1 VYDRLVNG
9 LQHINGFTHVAY
21 CTGPAQLAYL
31 LSAFEVS
38 GISPGDCLVHITASS
53 SAVDLLKTLPVI
65 CGQVGMKIGDESLLT
80 SSTLKEVLSPRGNAG
95 RVHHSAFWYCW
106 GGRGRNP
113 IMRQFRKI
121 LPDMVF
127 EYYDGFRSPIVA
139 LEQGKSRLSLSDAN
153 CYGDLRQLAE
163 QRLLRPDGYFMLDD
177 GLFTK
182 YAPTEV
188 QKRTD
193 YIPLSVAQ
201 DKVRLVGQMLD
212 EIDGGK
218 PLEDGPGAV
227 LLSGMFAE
235 WYEFASLADELNMYD
250 GILGIVRSL
259 SRTTPILVKPHPRT
273 SPEKMRGLEDICAE
287 YNAVFHIRQQLVEY
301 MLERSGRHD
310 VAVIGPPSTA
320 LLSTIQFGY
329 GRAFCPSQHLIASY
343 IGHQYADDYWM
354 TRDHELMEIAGV
366 NMINSLQE
374 LRDLLRESM
383 VS

>member
-1 VYDRLVNG
+1 MVKLS
-9 LQHINGFTHVAY
+9 HVAY

-53 SAVDLLKTLPVI
+53 SAVDLLKTLHVI
-65 CGQVGMKIGDESLLT
+65 CGQVGMKIGDEYLLP
-80 SSTLKEVLSPRGNAG
+80 SPTLKEALALRGNTGHA
-95 RVHHSAFWYCW
+95 HHSAFWYCW
-106 GGRGRNP
+106 GGRGREP
-113 IMRQFRKI
+113 IMRQFRRI

-139 LEQGKSRLSLSDAN
+139 LEQGKKRLSLSDAN
-153 CYGDLRQLAE
+153 CYDALRQLAE
-163 QRLLRPDGYFMLDD
+163 QRLLRPDGYLMLDD
-177 GLFTK
+177 DLFTK

-188 QKRTD
+188 QRRTD

-201 DKVRLVGQMLD
+201 DKIRLVGQMLD

-227 LLSGMFAE
+227 LLTGMFAE

-250 GILGIVRSL
+250 DILGIVRSVSL
-259 SRTTPILVKPHPRT
+259 TMPILVKPHPRT
-273 SPEKMRGLEDICAE
+273 PPRKMRPLEDISAR
-287 YNAVFHIRQQLVEY
+287 YNAVLHTRQQLVEY
-301 MLERSGRHD
+301 IFEKSSRHD
-310 VAVIGPPSTA
+310 VTVIGPPSTA

-329 GRAFCPSQHLIASY
+329 GRAFCPSQHLMASY
-343 IGHQYADDYWM
+343 VGHQYADDPWM

-366 NMINSLQE
+366 NMVNSLQE
-374 LRDLLRESM
+374 LADMLRREKT
-383 VS
+383 

>member
-1 VYDRLVNG
+1 VYGRLGKG
-9 LQHINGFTHVAY
+9 LQHIAGVSHVAY

-31 LSAFEVS
+31 LSAFEIT
-38 GISPGDCLVHITASS
+38 GISPEDCLVHITASS
-53 SAVDLLKTLPVI
+53 SAVDLLKTLRVI
-65 CGQVGMKIGDESLLT
+65 CGQVGMKIGDESLLPLPA
-80 SSTLKEVLSPRGNAG
+80 LKEALSLRRNAG
-95 RVHHSAFWYCW
+95 HAHHSAFWYCW
-106 GGRGRNP
+106 GGRGRDP

-139 LEQGKSRLSLSDAN
+139 LEQGKNRLSLADAN
-153 CYGDLRQLAE
+153 CIDDLQQLAV

-188 QKRTD
+188 QRRTD

-201 DKVRLVGQMLD
+201 DKIRLVGQMLD

-235 WYEFASLADELNMYD
+235 WYEFASLVDELNMYD
-250 GILGIVRSL
+250 DILGVVRSM
-259 SRTTPILVKPHPRT
+259 SRTTPILVKTHPRT
-273 SPEKMRGLEDICAE
+273 SREKMQGLEDMCSK
-287 YNAVFHIRQQLVEY
+287 YNARLHTRQQLVEY
-301 MLERSGRHD
+301 MLEKSGRRD

-320 LLSTIQFGY
+320 LLTTIQFGY
-329 GRAFCPSQHLIASY
+329 GRAFCPSQRLMASY
-343 IGHQYADDYWM
+343 IGHEYADDHWM
-354 TRDHELMEIAGV
+354 GRDHELMEIAGV
-366 NMINSLQE
+366 NMVDSLQE
-374 LRDLLRESM
+374 LRDLLGEKKAT
-383 VS
+383 